1 MGGAAG
7 NSSAAAR
14 TRLQACC
21 GIKKTVN
28 CAIARI
34 FKSPVTVPA
43 ELDIQHHRPYLLRY
57 ALLQLRNPDQAEDV
71 VQETLLAALEGRARF
86 AGGSSLKTWL
96 TGILKHKILDAIRR
110 KSREQPL
117 APAGD
122 DEAETVDTLFKNDG
136 HWQQMPATWGNPEEA
151 LENRRFW
158 EIFEL
163 CSRLMPER
171 TARVYMLREVM
182 ELSTE
187 EICQE
192 FSITP
197 TNLWVI
203 LHRRASRCANVL
215 EIKWFG
221 VAQKMIRSGTCERV
235 KTSANCCRKPRSV
248 RSGAASGGA

>member
-1 MGGAAG
+1 MRVT
-7 NSSAAAR
+7 AR
-14 TRLQACC
+14 HVATCC
-21 GIKKTVN
+21 GPKKTVN
-28 CAIARI
+28 CAIPRI
-34 FKSPVTVPA
+34 FKPPLTAPSDQ
-43 ELDIQHHRPYLLRY
+43 DIQQHRSYLLRY
-57 ALLQLRNPDQAEDV
+57 AVLQLRNPEQAEDV

-122 DEAETVDTLFKNDG
+122 DDHDAVDALFKQDG
-136 HWQQMPATWGNPEEA
+136 HWQQMPATWGDPEQA
-151 LENRRFW
+151 LENRKFW

-163 CSRLMPER
+163 CARLLPER
-171 TARVYMLREVM
+171 TARLYMLREVM
-182 ELSTE
+182 EMTTE

-192 FSITP
+192 FGITP

-203 LHRRASRCANVL
+203 LHRARLVLRECL

-221 VAQKMIRSGTCERV
+221 A
-235 KTSANCCRKPRSV
+235 APR
-248 RSGAASGGA
+248 

>member
-1 MGGAAG
+1 MRVT
-7 NSSAAAR
+7 AR
-14 TRLQACC
+14 HVATCC
-21 GIKKTVN
+21 GPKKTVN
-28 CAIARI
+28 CAIPRI
-34 FKSPVTVPA
+34 FKPPLTAPSDQ
-43 ELDIQHHRPYLLRY
+43 DIQQHRSYLLRY
-57 ALLQLRNPDQAEDV
+57 AVLQLRNPEQAEDV

-122 DEAETVDTLFKNDG
+122 DDHDAVDALFKQDG
-136 HWQQMPATWGNPEEA
+136 HWQQMPATWGDPEQA
-151 LENRRFW
+151 LENRKFW

-163 CSRLMPER
+163 CSRLLPER

-182 ELSTE
+182 EMTTE

-192 FSITP
+192 FGITP

-203 LHRRASRCANVL
+203 LHRARLVLRECL

-221 VAQKMIRSGTCERV
+221 A
-235 KTSANCCRKPRSV
+235 APR
-248 RSGAASGGA
+248 

>member
-1 MGGAAG
+1 MTAP
-7 NSSAAAR
+7 
-14 TRLQACC
+14 TEQ
-21 GIKKTVN
+21 
-28 CAIARI
+28 
-34 FKSPVTVPA
+34 
-43 ELDIQHHRPYLLRY
+43 DIQHHRAYLLRY
-57 ALLQLRNPDQAEDV
+57 AMLQLRNPEQAEDV

-86 AGGSSLKTWL
+86 AGDSSLKTWL
-96 TGILKHKILDAIRR
+96 TGILKHKIMDAIRR

-122 DEAETVDTLFKNDG
+122 DDTETVDSLFKNDG
-136 HWQQMPATWGNPEEA
+136 HWQQMPATWGDPEQA
-151 LENRRFW
+151 LENRKFW

-163 CSRLMPER
+163 CSRLLPER

-182 ELSTE
+182 ELTTE

-203 LHRRASRCANVL
+203 LHRARLTLRECL

-221 VAQKMIRSGTCERV
+221 AAQK
-235 KTSANCCRKPRSV
+235 
-248 RSGAASGGA
+248 

>member
-1 MGGAAG
+1 MQSDCTLLRGKKDRKLRHPA
-7 NSSAAAR
+7 NF
-14 TRLQACC
+14 QA
-21 GIKKTVN
+21 
-28 CAIARI
+28 
-34 FKSPVTVPA
+34 PVTAPTDQ
-43 ELDIQHHRPYLLRY
+43 DIQQHRSYLLRY
-57 ALLQLRNPDQAEDV
+57 AVLQLRNLEQAEDV

-96 TGILKHKILDAIRR
+96 TGILKHKIMDAIRR

-122 DEAETVDTLFKNDG
+122 DDHDAVDALFKQDG
-136 HWQQMPATWGNPEEA
+136 HWREMPATWGDPEQA
-151 LENRRFW
+151 LENRKFW

-163 CSRLMPER
+163 CSRLLPER

-182 ELSTE
+182 EMTTE

-192 FSITP
+192 FGITP

-203 LHRRASRCANVL
+203 LHRARLVLRECL

-221 VAQKMIRSGTCERV
+221 A
-235 KTSANCCRKPRSV
+235 APR
-248 RSGAASGGA
+248 

>member
-1 MGGAAG
+1 MRVTATHVA
-7 NSSAAAR
+7 
-14 TRLQACC
+14 TCC
-21 GIKKTVN
+21 GPKKTVN
-28 CAIARI
+28 CAIPRI
-34 FKSPVTVPA
+34 FKPPLTAPSNQ
-43 ELDIQHHRPYLLRY
+43 DIQQHRSYLLRY
-57 ALLQLRNPDQAEDV
+57 AVLQLRNPEQAEDV

-122 DEAETVDTLFKNDG
+122 DDHDAVDALFKQDG
-136 HWQQMPATWGNPEEA
+136 HWQQMPATWGDPEQA
-151 LENRRFW
+151 LENRKFW

-163 CSRLMPER
+163 CSRLLPER

-182 ELSTE
+182 EMTTE

-192 FSITP
+192 FGITP

-203 LHRRASRCANVL
+203 LHRARLVLRECL

-221 VAQKMIRSGTCERV
+221 A
-235 KTSANCCRKPRSV
+235 APR
-248 RSGAASGGA
+248 

>member
-1 MGGAAG
+1 MRVTATHVA
-7 NSSAAAR
+7 
-14 TRLQACC
+14 TCC
-21 GIKKTVN
+21 GPKKTVN
-28 CAIARI
+28 CAIPRI
-34 FKSPVTVPA
+34 FKPPLTAPSDQ
-43 ELDIQHHRPYLLRY
+43 DIKQHRSYLLRY
-57 ALLQLRNPDQAEDV
+57 AMLQLRNPEQVEDV

-122 DEAETVDTLFKNDG
+122 DEHDAVDALFKQDG
-136 HWQQMPATWGNPEEA
+136 HWQEMPATWGDPEQA
-151 LENRRFW
+151 LENRKFW

-163 CSRLMPER
+163 CSRLLPER

-182 ELSTE
+182 EMTTE

-192 FSITP
+192 FGITP

-203 LHRRASRCANVL
+203 LHRARLVL
-215 EIKWFG
+215 RECLDIKWFG
-221 VAQKMIRSGTCERV
+221 A
-235 KTSANCCRKPRSV
+235 APR
-248 RSGAASGGA
+248 